1 MTPPAAPSGP
11 LRVLLC
17 DDNDMLRAA
26 LAEVVGAQPDL
37 ALAGSAANA
46 DEAIR
51 LATAQRPHVVVLD
64 VRFPGGG
71 PYTAEQ
77 ILRAVPGVRILA
89 FSAYGDQG
97 PRTEMAAV
105 GVAGYLVKGI
115 TNARLLAEVRA
126 LGAEALKET
135 PSVRRRG
142 SRRMTAGR
150 GEGGP
155 R

>member
-1 MTPPAAPSGP
+1 MTTPATTPGGP
-11 LRVLLC
+11 LRVLIC
-17 DDNDMLRAA
+17 DDNTMLRAA

-37 ALAGSAANA
+37 ILAGSAADA

-51 LATAQRPHVVVLD
+51 LATARRPHIVVLD

-115 TNARLLAEVRA
+115 TNAQLLAEVRA
-126 LGAEALKET
+126 LGAEALGVT
-135 PSVRRRG
+135 PGVPDTAGDKPERRR
-142 SRRMTAGR
+142 
-150 GEGGP
+150 
-155 R
+155 

>member
-1 MTPPAAPSGP
+1 MTLPAPARGP
-11 LRVLLC
+11 LRVLIC
-17 DDNDMLRAA
+17 DDNDLLRAA
-26 LAEVVGAQPDL
+26 LGEVVGAQRDL
-37 ALAGSAANA
+37 TLAGSAADA

-51 LATAQRPHVVVLD
+51 LAAARRPHVVVLD

-126 LGAEALKET
+126 LGAEAL
-135 PSVRRRG
+135 G
-142 SRRMTAGR
+142 TAPCPA
-150 GEGGP
+150 EGGSGA
-155 R
+155 

>member
-1 MTPPAAPSGP
+1 MTPPTTPRGA
-11 LRVLLC
+11 LRVLIC
-17 DDNDMLRAA
+17 DDNNMLRAA
-26 LAEVVGAQPDL
+26 LAEVVRAQPDL
-37 ALAGSAANA
+37 TLAGSAANA

-51 LATAQRPHVVVLD
+51 LATARRPHVVVLD

-89 FSAYGDQG
+89 FSAYGNQG
-97 PRTEMAAV
+97 PRSEMAAV

-126 LGAEALKET
+126 LGAEALKAT
-135 PSVRRRG
+135 PR
-142 SRRMTAGR
+142 AA
-150 GEGGP
+150 EGGAGA
-155 R
+155 

>member
-1 MTPPAAPSGP
+1 MTPPATPRGP
-11 LRVLLC
+11 LRVLIC
-17 DDNDMLRAA
+17 DDNAVLRAA
-26 LAEVVGAQPDL
+26 LAQVVGAQPDL
-37 ALAGSAANA
+37 TLVGSAAQA

-89 FSAYGDQG
+89 FSAYGYQG

-115 TNARLLAEVRA
+115 SNARLLDEVRA
-126 LGAEALKET
+126 LGAEALEAT
-135 PSVRRRG
+135 RC
-142 SRRMTAGR
+142 AA
-150 GEGGP
+150 EGGSA
-155 R
+155 

>member
-1 MTPPAAPSGP
+1 MIPPATPGGP

-115 TNARLLAEVRA
+115 TNARLLAEIRA
-126 LGAEALKET
+126 LGAEALKDT
-135 PSVRRRG
+135 HS
-142 SRRMTAGR
+142 AA
-150 GEGGP
+150 EGGAGA
-155 R
+155 